1 MEGIKIHGYEIIKL
15 LGNGSFGSV
24 YSCRSIKTG
33 KNYAIKAFDK
43 SEEESEISFKNEVS
57 KLKLLKN
64 NSIVKYIES
73 FEENDNFFIVL
84 EEIQGYDLFDVITK
98 SDKLNEKL
106 AKKYT
111 YEIAKVIKYLTDN
124 DIIHHD
130 IKCENIM
137 IDALDNVKIVDF
149 GSCVEIQETSK
160 FLFNGSLP
168 YMAPEMA
175 QNKAYNE
182 EIDVWSLGIC
192 LYVMVVG
199 ELPFFEKNRIRL
211 LQKIILTEPKYPD
224 YLSDDCVSLLK
235 LMLEKDPKRRITIK
249 GVLKHQW
256 FKSFL
261 MEKKQQKC
269 ISSFHSYPEYYN
281 NNICM

>member
-33 KNYAIKAFDK
+33 KNYAIKVFDK

-269 ISSFHSYPEYYN
+269 ISFFHSYPEYYN